1 MTDNPTEPTYVI
13 AINSVTGWR
22 TPVSWDA
29 VLKAADLD
37 GYTIVTDYRRTP
49 KRFDPLSIRQHP
61 GVDHCNS
68 CIEDENFD
76 AEYSMYPQCC
86 CRSEIPLEWLE
97 SRMGATK

>member
-1 MTDNPTEPTYVI
+1 MSDNLIEPTYII
-13 AINSVTGWR
+13 AINSVTGWK

-37 GYTIVTDYRRTP
+37 GYKIVTDYRRTP

-61 GVDHCNS
+61 GTDHCNS
-68 CIEDENFD
+68 CREDANCD
-76 AEYSMYPQCC
+76 ISYSTYPQCC

-97 SRMGATK
+97 SRMEITL